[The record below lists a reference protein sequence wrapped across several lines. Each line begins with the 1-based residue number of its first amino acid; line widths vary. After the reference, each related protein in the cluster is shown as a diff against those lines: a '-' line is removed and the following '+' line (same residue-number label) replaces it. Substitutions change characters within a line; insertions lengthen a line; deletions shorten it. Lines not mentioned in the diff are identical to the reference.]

1 MPDMKVSITV
11 DGWSNLSNRE
21 QSFINFFMKDAV
33 LQFHGVYNDSTFDH
47 LVARIKSKFATF
59 LLTTNTI
66 TDAVTSASL
75 GNFSDGDKLLY
86 VEIPYCN
93 EPNQGVSNFPAS
105 LDKLSPDEYD
115 LTTIEDITMNLSQT
129 RVSKLVLSGCEP
141 SDNTTATANKI
152 LNNNITLNPLIENT
166 TNSDSSLK
174 PVISL
179 ANPNFEV
186 GIVLQD
192 GQTLDVQ
199 YDYVTS
205 SLKIGD
211 REVYYKFGYIPL
223 SEQPTNNYISSST
236 FNNDTNIESWLQS
249 SLLLFSCWDGY
260 ESEYGA
266 FSFKLIKL
274 VSEDNYEDLDS
285 NCISQEGSSYL
296 TNSWPG
302 PRADTLRL
310 PVRMIMPAMIC
321 NVDSEGTDLVP
332 KYLLYLQLFDS
343 NTDTQISEDIVISGS
358 TQVFCKNSEGDWV
371 EMSVSQFNDNY
382 YTSALRISKLS

>member
-1 MPDMKVSITV
+1 MTDMKVSITV
-11 DGWSNLSNRE
+11 DGWSNLSDRAK
-21 QSFINFFMKDAV
+21 SFINFFMKDAV
-33 LQFHGVYNDSTFDH
+33 LQFHGVYNESILDH
-47 LVARIKSKFATF
+47 LTARIKSKYATF
-59 LLTTNTI
+59 LSATNTI
-66 TDAVTSASL
+66 SDAVNNASW
-75 GNFSDGDKLLY
+75 GEFAEGDKLLH

-115 LTTIEDITMNLSQT
+115 LTTIEDIIMNLSQT

-141 SDNTTATANKI
+141 SDNTTATANKLI
-152 LNNNITLNPLIENT
+152 NNNITLNPLIGDT

-174 PVISL
+174 PAISL

-186 GIVLQD
+186 GIALQD

-199 YDYVTS
+199 YDYITS

-223 SEQPTNNYISSST
+223 SEQPTNNYISSPT

-249 SLLLFSCWDGY
+249 SLLLFSCWNGYDG
-260 ESEYGA
+260 EYSA

-274 VSEDNYEDLDS
+274 VENTYEDLDS
-285 NCISQEGSSYL
+285 NCVSQEGPSYI

-343 NTDTQISEDIVISGS
+343 STNTPVSEDIAISDS
-358 TQVFCKNSEGDWV
+358 TQVFCKDSEDDWV
-371 EMSVSQFNDNY
+371 EMPSSSFGDNY
-382 YTSALRISKLS
+382 YTSALSISKLS